1 MALAATAVVLAL
13 VLLLAVPVAVAFR
26 LQRVEAFGGR
36 ITVRWLFGL
45 VRFAVQVPGP
55 AEPAHTRPKARAKAG
70 KRRARRSMFAVVRQA
85 AFRRRVY
92 RLLKDLVAAT
102 HPRGMSLRMR
112 VGLGDPADTGRLWA
126 FVGPLNAAAGNLRDV
141 EVQIEPEFMDPTFEF
156 HFAGRLLVIPLQL
169 VALAIVFAL
178 SPASLRA
185 WRTLIGGR
193 A

>member
-1 MALAATAVVLAL
+1 MALAAGILFAL

-26 LQRVEAFGGR
+26 VQRVEALGGR

-45 VRFAVQVPGP
+45 VRFAVHIPDT
-55 AEPAHTRPKARAKAG
+55 AKPAHTRPEPHPGPG
-70 KRRARRSMFAVVRQA
+70 KRGAGRRILVVLRQA

-92 RLLKDLVAAT
+92 RLLRDVVAAA
-102 HPRGMSLRMR
+102 HFRRLSLRMR
-112 VGLGDPADTGRLWA
+112 LGLGDPADTGRLWA
-126 FVGPLNAAAGNLRDV
+126 FVGPLGATAGNLRNV
-141 EVQIEPEFMDPTFEF
+141 QMQIEPDFIDPRFEL

-169 VALAIVFAL
+169 VALAIAFSL

-185 WRTLIGGR
+185 WRTLIGGH